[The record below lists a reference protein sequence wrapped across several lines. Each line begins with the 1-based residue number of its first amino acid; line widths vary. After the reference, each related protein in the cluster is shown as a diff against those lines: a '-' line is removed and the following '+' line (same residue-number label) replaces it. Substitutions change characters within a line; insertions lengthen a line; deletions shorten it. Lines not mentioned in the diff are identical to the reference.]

1 MPNESSFQDHAAAA
15 SKVKSLGFAVI
26 TLSDTRSDLTDES
39 GKFIKNALAD
49 AGHTVPVYRVLKEDR
64 VKIKTTLQDCLSEPD
79 VNVIITNGGTGIASR
94 DSTIEV
100 LGSLLE
106 KQLDGFG
113 ELFRMLSYQEIG
125 PAAVLSRAL
134 CALHGRQVVW
144 ALPGSSAACRLAL
157 DRLILPELDHLG
169 AQLARP
175 AAFPAPRSTPE

>member
-1 MPNESSFQDHAAAA
+1 MSNESSFQDHAAAA

-64 VKIKTTLQDCLSEPD
+64 VKIKTTLQDCLSDPE
-79 VNVIITNGGTGIASR
+79 VNVIVTNGGTGIASR

-100 LGSLLE
+100 MASLLE

-125 PAAVLSRAL
+125 PAAMMSRAL
-134 CALHGRQVVW
+134 GGIAKNRVLF
-144 ALPGSSAACRLAL
+144 AIPGSTNAVRLAMEK
-157 DRLILPELDHLG
+157 LILPQAGHVYWELNKHLR
-169 AQLARP
+169 A
-175 AAFPAPRSTPE
+175 T

>member
-49 AGHTVPVYRVLKEDR
+49 AGHTVPMYRVLKEDR
-64 VKIKTTLQDCLSEPD
+64 VKIKTTLQDCLSDPE
-79 VNVIITNGGTGIASR
+79 VNVIVTNGGTGIASR

-100 LGSLLE
+100 MASLLE

-125 PAAVLSRAL
+125 PAAMMSRAL
-134 CALHGRQVVW
+134 GGIAKNRVLF
-144 ALPGSSAACRLAL
+144 AIPGSTNAVRLAMEK
-157 DRLILPELDHLG
+157 LILPQAGHVFWELNKHLR
-169 AQLARP
+169 A
-175 AAFPAPRSTPE
+175 S